1 MSINPRLR
9 RRLAV
14 AEVFQPEGAGLL
26 DEVEVL
32 LRRFVVF
39 PSDEAAIATV
49 LWAAHTHFMDKW
61 DTTPRI
67 AFLSPE
73 PASGKSRVLEILELL
88 VPRPALAVNMS
99 AAALFRLVGSEE
111 GLPTIL
117 FDEIDTVF
125 GPKAKEHEDV
135 RGLLNAGYR
144 RGSYTYRAKSGIAG
158 VVTEKIEAYSAV
170 ALAGLG
176 NLPDTILSRSIIIR
190 MKRRAPNEPV
200 EPYRRRLHARDGNA
214 LRDRLAQWAD
224 AISGQVNWPEE
235 LPPSIQDRD
244 ADIWEP
250 LIAMADLAG
259 GEWPAR
265 SREAAVALVATAQ
278 EDGNA
283 SLAVRLLADIRLV
296 FGEEEQIPSIALVTA
311 LCNLDD
317 APWGDMRGK
326 PLDSRRL
333 ARILASYGVKPGTI
347 RTAFGATPKGY
358 KREAFHD
365 AWQRYL
371 PPLTCPA
378 PE

>member
-1 MSINPRLR
+1 MPINPRLR
-9 RRLAV
+9 SRLV
-14 AEVFQPEGAGLL
+14 EAEVINPEGAGLL
-26 DEVEVL
+26 DEVEAL

-39 PSDEAAIATV
+39 PTDDAALATV
-49 LWAAHTHFMDKW
+49 LWAAHTHFMGKW

-73 PASGKSRVLEILELL
+73 PASGKSRALEILELL

-99 AAALFRLVGSEE
+99 AAALFRLVGCDE

-125 GPKAKEHEDV
+125 GPKAKEHEDI

-144 RGSYTYRAKSGIAG
+144 RGSYTYRAKIGANG
-158 VVTEKIEAYSAV
+158 VSTERIEAYSAV

-176 NLPDTILSRSIIIR
+176 NLPDTILSRSITIR
-190 MKRRAPNEPV
+190 MKRRAPDEHV
-200 EPYRRRLHARDGNA
+200 EPYRRRLHAANGEV
-214 LRDRLAQWAD
+214 LRDRLAQWAVSICD
-224 AISGQVNWPEE
+224 QVIWPDE
-235 LPPSIQDRD
+235 LPASIQDRD

-250 LIAMADLAG
+250 LIAIADLAG
-259 GEWPAR
+259 GNWPAR
-265 SREAAVALVATAQ
+265 SREAAVALVAAAR

-283 SLAVRLLADIRLV
+283 SLAVRLLSDIRII
-296 FGEEEQIPSIALVTA
+296 FRDADQIPSVALVAA
-311 LCNLDD
+311 LCNLDE

-333 ARILASYGVKPGTI
+333 AKILSSYGIKPATI
-347 RTAFGATPKGY
+347 RTASGATPKGY
-358 KREAFHD
+358 KREAFYD

-371 PPLTCPA
+371 PPLTCLA

>member
-1 MSINPRLR
+1 MSVNPRLR
-9 RRLAV
+9 WRIVEAPVIRSV
-14 AEVFQPEGAGLL
+14 GAEVL
-26 DEVEVL
+26 DEVEAL
-32 LRRFVVF
+32 LRRFIVF
-39 PSDEAAIATV
+39 PTDEAATATA

-73 PASGKSRVLEILELL
+73 PASGKSRALEILELI

-99 AAALFRLVGSEE
+99 AAALFRLVGCDT

-117 FDEIDTVF
+117 FDEIDTIF
-125 GPKAKEHEDV
+125 GPKAKEHEDI

-144 RGSYTYRAKSGIAG
+144 RGAFTYRAKSGSNG

-176 NLPDTILSRSIIIR
+176 ELPDTILSRCIPIR
-190 MKRRAPNEPV
+190 MKRRAPGERV
-200 EPYRRRLHARDGNA
+200 EPYRRRLHACDGNA
-214 LRDRLAQWAD
+214 LFDRLAQWAD
-224 AISGQVNWPEE
+224 EVGDHVAWPDE

-250 LIAMADLAG
+250 LIAIGDLAG
-259 GEWPAR
+259 GTWSAK
-265 SREAAVALVATAQ
+265 SRQAAVALVAAAR

-283 SLAVRLLADIRLV
+283 SLAVRLLGDIRTV
-296 FGEEEQIPSIALVTA
+296 FGDAVQIPTVALLGA
-311 LCNLDD
+311 LCNLEE
-317 APWGDMRGK
+317 APWGDLRGK

-333 ARILASYGVKPGTI
+333 ASMLSSYGIRPVTI
-347 RTAFGATPKGY
+347 RTTSGTTPKGY

-371 PPLTCPA
+371 PPPTCPA